1 MKKKIFAIFMASLMT
16 VPFAACG
23 GGNGGGGGDDVDPT
37 KTTVVEC
44 LNFNGGVGQEWL
56 DNAARRFE
64 KLKENE
70 SYETGKT
77 GVKIN
82 VDSEIDLQEN
92 TLSSSGYNIYFNEHG
107 LSPAELSQKGY
118 LLNINDIVT
127 QTLETVDG
135 KEVSIEDKIQA
146 DFRSALKGTDGNYY
160 ALPHYEWYPG
170 VVYDIE
176 TFDTYKLY
184 FADDSASASE
194 NFVTPYGTAKF
205 VTSLDNSVSKR
216 TCGNDG
222 VYGTDDDG
230 LPTTMQ
236 ELLILCAK
244 MTKHGVVPFTVAGFH
259 TDYTAYF
266 QQGLLAAFLGYD
278 GMMNFFDFNGTA
290 DVVTGYG
297 TDNLFSGVD
306 YVKAPVVQKNAT
318 ITEETGYLT
327 RDIAA
332 RYYIAGLME
341 VIYKQDW
348 LSQDSKNSA
357 THTDTQ
363 YNFVFGGAGNKKRI
377 GMLMEGSYW
386 YNEAVNAEI
395 FSDYEAVTAGK
406 TKKLGWMSLPTSLN
420 TPVTEGNGKQ
430 ITLLDTANSFTY
442 INANT
447 ARNEGL
453 TRACK
458 EFLQFLYTDSEL
470 KAFTATTGVTKA
482 AVEYDITDDSI
493 MSELSEF
500 QKSVMTLRSESK
512 VVYANA
518 ENATYKSGRSNFTF
532 TIQAPIWNPILSNVT
547 YTCYLD
553 AYRANYKTKDVFE
566 AARISAETWAKT
578 YYKGA

>member
-1 MKKKIFAIFMASLMT
+1 MKKKIFSIFMASLM
-16 VPFAACG
+16 VAPLAACG
-23 GGNGGGGGDDVDPT
+23 GGTGGDSVDAS

-44 LNFNGGVGQEWL
+44 LNFNGGVGQAWL
-56 DNAARRFE
+56 DNAAKRFE
-64 KLKENE
+64 AMKANE
-70 SYETGKT
+70 TYEDGKT

-82 VDSEIDLQEN
+82 VDSEIDLREN
-92 TLSSSGYNIYFNEHG
+92 TISSSGYNIYFNEHG
-107 LSPAELSQKGY
+107 LSPAELSQRGA

-127 QTLETVDG
+127 EKIETVG
-135 KEVSIEDKIQA
+135 GQSVSIEDKLQA
-146 DFRSALKGTDGNYY
+146 DFRSALKGVDGNYY

-170 VVYDIE
+170 IVYDIE
-176 TFDTYKLY
+176 TFDTFKLY
-184 FADDSASASE
+184 LADDSASASE
-194 NFVTPYGTAKF
+194 SFTSPYGTAKF
-205 VTSLDNSVSKR
+205 VTSLDNSVSKK

-230 LPTTMQ
+230 LPTTLQ
-236 ELLILCAK
+236 EMLILCAK

-259 TDYTAYF
+259 TDYTAYL
-266 QQGLLAAFLGYD
+266 QQGILAAFLGYE
-278 GMMNFFDFNGTA
+278 GMMDYFDFDGTA
-290 DVVTGYG
+290 DVVTGYS
-297 TDNLFSGVD
+297 NEALFAGVD
-306 YVKAPVVQKNAT
+306 YVKAPVVEKNVT

-327 RDIAA
+327 RDIAT

-341 VIYKQDW
+341 IIYKQDW

-395 FSDYEAVTAGK
+395 FSDYEAVNAGK

-420 TPVTEGNGKQ
+420 TPVTEGNGKE

-458 EFLQFLYTDSEL
+458 EFLQFLYTDAEL
-470 KAFTATTGVTKA
+470 KAFTATTGVAKA
-482 AVEYDITDDSI
+482 AVAYDVMDASI

-500 QKSVMTLRSESK
+500 QQSVISLKSESQ

-518 ENATYKSGRSNFTF
+518 SNPTYKTGRSNFTF
-532 TIQAPIWNPILSNVT
+532 TIQAPIWNPIISNVT
-547 YTCYLD
+547 YISYLD
-553 AYRANYKTKDVFE
+553 AYRAGYKTQDVFE
-566 AARISAETWAKT
+566 ATRISAGTWANT

>member
-1 MKKKIFAIFMASLMT
+1 MKKRIFSIFMATLTMSAVT
-16 VPFAACG
+16 PFAACG
-23 GGNGGGGGDDVDPT
+23 GQGGGDVDAT
-37 KTTVVEC
+37 KTTVIEC
-44 LNFNGGVGQEWL
+44 LNFNGGVGQAWL
-56 DNAARRFE
+56 DNAAKRFE
-64 KLKENE
+64 AMKAGE
-70 SYETGKT
+70 SYESGKM

-82 VDSEIDLQEN
+82 VDSEIDLREN

-107 LSPAELSQKGY
+107 LSPAELSQRGV
-118 LLNINDIVT
+118 LLNINDVVT
-127 QTLETVDG
+127 ATLDG
-135 KEVSIEDKIQA
+135 EGVSIEDKVQE
-146 DFRSALKGTDGNYY
+146 DFRSALKGADGNYY

-170 VVYDIE
+170 IVYDVD
-176 TFDTYKLY
+176 TFDTFKLY
-184 FADDSASASE
+184 FADDNATASE
-194 NFVTPYGTAKF
+194 NLVTPYGTAKF
-205 VTSLDNSVSKR
+205 VTSLDNSVSKK

-230 LPTTMQ
+230 LPTTLQ

-259 TDYTAYF
+259 TDYTAYL
-266 QQGLLAAFLGYD
+266 QQGILAAFLGYD
-278 GMMNFFDFNGTA
+278 GMMDFFDFDGTA

-297 TDNLFSGVD
+297 TDNLFQGVD
-306 YVKAPVVQKNAT
+306 YVKAPIIEENVT

-327 RDIAA
+327 RDVAV
-332 RYYIAGLME
+332 RYYIAALME
-341 VIYKQDW
+341 VIYKQDS

-406 TKKLGWMSLPTSLN
+406 AKKLGWMSLPTSLN
-420 TPVTEGNGKQ
+420 TPVTEGNGKE
-430 ITLLDTANSFTY
+430 ITLMDTGNSFTY
-442 INANT
+442 ITANT

-453 TRACK
+453 TKACK
-458 EFLQFLYTDSEL
+458 EFLQFLYTDAEL
-470 KAFTATTGVTKA
+470 KAFTATTGVAKA
-482 AVEYDITDDSI
+482 AVNYDVTDASI
-493 MSELSEF
+493 MSNLSEF
-500 QKSVMTLRSESK
+500 QKSVLTLKSESK

-518 ENATYKSGRSNFTF
+518 ANPTYKAGRSNFMF
-532 TIQAPIWNPILSNVT
+532 SIQAPIWNPIINKVT

-553 AYRANYKTKDVFE
+553 AYRAGYKTKDVFE
-566 AARISAETWAKT
+566 ATRISAETWANT

>member
-1 MKKKIFAIFMASLMT
+1 MKKKIFSIFMASLM
-16 VPFAACG
+16 VAPLAACG
-23 GGNGGGGGDDVDPT
+23 GGTGGDSVDAS

-44 LNFNGGVGQEWL
+44 LNFNGGVGQAWL
-56 DNAARRFE
+56 DNAAKRFE
-64 KLKENE
+64 AMKANE
-70 SYETGKT
+70 TYEDGKT

-82 VDSEIDLQEN
+82 VDSEIDLREN
-92 TLSSSGYNIYFNEHG
+92 TISSSGYNIYFNEHG
-107 LSPAELSQKGY
+107 LSPAELSQRGA

-127 QTLETVDG
+127 EKFETVG
-135 KEVSIEDKIQA
+135 GQSVSIEDKLQA
-146 DFRSALKGTDGNYY
+146 DFRSALKGVDGNYY

-170 VVYDIE
+170 IVYDIE
-176 TFDTYKLY
+176 TFDTFKLY
-184 FADDSASASE
+184 LADDNASASE
-194 NFVTPYGTAKF
+194 SFTSPYGTAKF
-205 VTSLDNSVSKR
+205 VTSLDNSVSKK

-230 LPTTMQ
+230 LPTTLQ
-236 ELLILCAK
+236 EMLILCAK
-244 MTKHGVVPFTVAGFH
+244 MTKHGIVPFTVAGFH
-259 TDYTAYF
+259 TDYTAYL
-266 QQGLLAAFLGYD
+266 QQGILAAFLGYE
-278 GMMNFFDFNGTA
+278 GMMDYFDFDGTA
-290 DVVTGYG
+290 DVVTGYS
-297 TDNLFSGVD
+297 NEALFKGAD
-306 YVKAPVVQKNAT
+306 YVKAPIIQENAT

-327 RDIAA
+327 RDIAT

-341 VIYKQDW
+341 IIYKQDW

-395 FSDYEAVTAGK
+395 FSDYEAVNAGK

-420 TPVTEGNGKQ
+420 TPVTEGNGKE

-458 EFLQFLYTDSEL
+458 EFLQFLYTDAEL
-470 KAFTATTGVTKA
+470 KAFTATTGVAKA
-482 AVEYDITDDSI
+482 AVAYDVTDASI

-500 QKSVMTLRSESK
+500 QQSVISLKSESQ

-518 ENATYKSGRSNFTF
+518 SNPTYKTGRSNFTF
-532 TIQAPIWNPILSNVT
+532 TIQAPIWNPIISNVT
-547 YTCYLD
+547 YISYLD
-553 AYRANYKTKDVFE
+553 AYRAGYKTQDVFE
-566 AARISAETWAKT
+566 ATRISAGTWANT

>member
-1 MKKKIFAIFMASLMT
+1 MKKKIFSIFMASLM
-16 VPFAACG
+16 VAPFAACG
-23 GGNGGGGGDDVDPT
+23 GGTGGGDSVDPT
-37 KTTVVEC
+37 KTTVIEC
-44 LNFNGGVGQEWL
+44 INFNGGVGQAWL
-56 DNAARRFE
+56 DNAAKRFE
-64 KLKENE
+64 TMKANE
-70 SYETGKT
+70 SYEDGKT

-82 VDSEIDLQEN
+82 VTSEIDLREN
-92 TLSSSGYNIYFNEHG
+92 TMSSSGYNIYFNEHG
-107 LSPAELSQKGY
+107 LSPAELSQRGA

-127 QTLETVDG
+127 EKFETVG
-135 KEVSIEDKIQA
+135 GQSVSIEDKLQA
-146 DFRSALKGTDGNYY
+146 DFRSALKGVDGNYY

-170 VVYDIE
+170 IVYDIE
-176 TFDTYKLY
+176 TFDTFKLY
-184 FADDSASASE
+184 LADDSASASE
-194 NFVTPYGTAKF
+194 SFTTPYGTAKF
-205 VTSLDNSVSKR
+205 VTSLDNSVSKK

-230 LPTTMQ
+230 LPTTLQ

-259 TDYTAYF
+259 TDYTAYL
-266 QQGLLAAFLGYD
+266 QQGILAAFLGYE
-278 GMMNFFDFNGTA
+278 GMMDYFDFDGTA
-290 DVVTGYG
+290 DVVTEYS
-297 TDNLFSGVD
+297 NEALFAGVD
-306 YVKAPVVQKNAT
+306 YVKAPVVEKNVT

-327 RDIAA
+327 RDIAT

-341 VIYKQDW
+341 IIYKQDW

-395 FSDYEAVTAGK
+395 FSDYEAVNAGK

-420 TPVTEGNGKQ
+420 TPVTEGNGKE

-458 EFLQFLYTDSEL
+458 EFLQFLYTDAEL
-470 KAFTATTGVTKA
+470 KAFTATTGVAKA
-482 AVEYDITDDSI
+482 AVAYDVTDASI

-500 QKSVMTLRSESK
+500 QQSVISLKSESQ

-518 ENATYKSGRSNFTF
+518 SNPTYKTGRSNFTF
-532 TIQAPIWNPILSNVT
+532 TIQAPIWNPIINNVT
-547 YTCYLD
+547 YISYLD
-553 AYRANYKTKDVFE
+553 AYRAGYKTQDVFE
-566 AARISAETWAKT
+566 ATRISAETWANT

>member
-1 MKKKIFAIFMASLMT
+1 MKKKIFAIFMASLMVGT
-16 VPFAACG
+16 FAACG
-23 GGNGGGGGDDVDPT
+23 GGGGNASGGGDST
-37 KTTVVEC
+37 KTTVIEC
-44 LNFNGGVGQEWL
+44 INFNGGVGQKWL

-64 KLKENE
+64 AMKAGE
-70 SYETGKT
+70 SYESGKM

-82 VDSEIDLQEN
+82 VDSEIDLREN
-92 TLSSSGYNIYFNEHG
+92 TMGSSGYNIYFNEHG

-127 QTLETVDG
+127 ETLETVDG
-135 KEVSIEDKIQA
+135 KEVSIEEKIQS
-146 DFRSALKGTDGNYY
+146 DFRSALKGSDGNYY

-184 FADDSASASE
+184 FADDSTANSE
-194 NFVTPYGTAKF
+194 SFTSPYGTAKF
-205 VTSLDNSVSKR
+205 VTDLDKSAAKR

-230 LPTTMQ
+230 LPTTLQ
-236 ELLILCAK
+236 ELLILCAR
-244 MTKHGVVPFTVAGFH
+244 MTKFGVVPFTVAGFH
-259 TDYTAYF
+259 TDYTAYL
-266 QQGLLAAFLGYD
+266 QQGILTAFLGYD
-278 GMMNFFDFNGTA
+278 GMMNYFDFDGTA

-297 TDNLFSGVD
+297 TDNLFAGVD
-306 YVKAPVVQKNAT
+306 YIKAPIVQENTT
-318 ITEETGYLT
+318 ITEATGYLT

-395 FSDYEAVTAGK
+395 FSDYESVMAGK

-420 TPVTEGNGKQ
+420 TPVTEGNGRE
-430 ITLLDTANSFTY
+430 ITLLDTGNSFTY

-447 ARNEGL
+447 ARNEGV
-453 TRACK
+453 TKACK

-470 KAFTATTGVTKA
+470 KAFTATTGVAKA
-482 AVEYDITDDSI
+482 AVNYNITDNSI
-493 MSELSEF
+493 MSSLSDF

-532 TIQAPIWNPILSNVT
+532 SILAPIWNPILSNVT

-553 AYRANYKTKDVFE
+553 AYSANYKTQDVFE
-566 AARISAETWAKT
+566 ATRISADTWAST

>member
-1 MKKKIFAIFMASLMT
+1 MKKKIFSIFMASLM
-16 VPFAACG
+16 VAPLAACG
-23 GGNGGGGGDDVDPT
+23 GGTGGNSVDAS

-44 LNFNGGVGQEWL
+44 LNFNGGVGQAWL
-56 DNAARRFE
+56 DNAAKRFE
-64 KLKENE
+64 AMKANE
-70 SYETGKT
+70 TYEDGKT

-82 VDSEIDLQEN
+82 VTSEIDLREN
-92 TLSSSGYNIYFNEHG
+92 TISSSGYNIYFNEHG
-107 LSPAELSQKGY
+107 LSPAELSQRGV

-127 QTLETVDG
+127 EKIETIDG
-135 KEVSIEDKIQA
+135 KEVSIEDKLQA
-146 DFRSALKGTDGNYY
+146 DFRSALKGVDGNYY

-194 NFVTPYGTAKF
+194 TFATPNGTAKF
-205 VTSLDNSVSKR
+205 VTSLDNSVSKK

-230 LPTTMQ
+230 LPTTLQ

-259 TDYTAYF
+259 TDYTAYL
-266 QQGLLAAFLGYD
+266 QQGILAAFLGYD
-278 GMMNFFDFNGTA
+278 GMMDYFDFDGTA
-290 DVVTGYG
+290 DVVTGYS
-297 TDNLFSGVD
+297 NEALFKGAD
-306 YVKAPVVQKNAT
+306 YVKAPIIQENAT

-341 VIYKQDW
+341 IIYKQDW
-348 LSQDSKNSA
+348 LSQGSKNSA

-420 TPVTEGNGKQ
+420 TPVTEGNGKE

-453 TRACK
+453 TKACK

-470 KAFTATTGVTKA
+470 KAFTATTGVAKA
-482 AVEYDITDDSI
+482 AVAYDVTDSSI

-500 QKSVMTLRSESK
+500 QKSVVSLKSESK

-518 ENATYKSGRSNFTF
+518 SNPTYKTGRSNFTF
-532 TIQAPIWNPILSNVT
+532 TIQAPIWNPIMSNVT
-547 YTCYLD
+547 YSCYLD
-553 AYRANYKTKDVFE
+553 AYRAGFKTKDVFE
-566 AARISAETWAKT
+566 ATRISAETWANT

>member
-1 MKKKIFAIFMASLMT
+1 MKKKILSIFLASLT
-16 VPFAACG
+16 VVSLTACG
-23 GGNGGGGGDDVDPT
+23 GGGDVVDAT

-44 LNFNGGVGQEWL
+44 INFNGGVGQVWL
-56 DNAARRFE
+56 DNAAKRFE
-64 KLKENE
+64 ALKKDET
-70 SYETGKT
+70 YEDGKT

-82 VDSEIDLQEN
+82 ITSEIDLREN

-107 LSPAELSQKGY
+107 LSPTELSQRGL

-127 QTLETVDG
+127 GALETIDG
-135 KEVSIEDKIQA
+135 EEVSIEDKLQE
-146 DFRSALKGTDGNYY
+146 DFRSALKGADGNYY

-170 VVYDIE
+170 VIYDVE
-176 TFDTYKLY
+176 TFDTFKLY
-184 FADDSASASE
+184 FADASASASE
-194 NFVTPYGTAKF
+194 TFATPYGTANF
-205 VTSLDNSVSKR
+205 VTSLDNAVSKK

-222 VYGTDDDG
+222 VYGTEDDG
-230 LPTTMQ
+230 LPTTLQ

-259 TDYTAYF
+259 TDYTAYL

-278 GMMNFFDFNGTA
+278 GMMDYFDFNGTA
-290 DVVTGYG
+290 DVVTGYSN
-297 TDNLFSGVD
+297 DNLFKGVD
-306 YVKAPVVQKNAT
+306 YIKAPNIQENAT

-332 RYYIAGLME
+332 RYYIAALME
-341 VIYKQDW
+341 IIYKQDW

-386 YNEAVNAEI
+386 YNEAENAEI

-420 TPVTEGNGKQ
+420 TPVTEGNGKA
-430 ITLLDTANSFTY
+430 ITLMDTGNSFTY

-447 ARNEGL
+447 ARNAGV
-453 TRACK
+453 TKACK
-458 EFLQFLYTDSEL
+458 EFLQFLYTDAEL
-470 KAFTATTGVTKA
+470 KAFTATTGVAKA
-482 AVEYDITDDSI
+482 AVRYDVTDESI
-493 MSELSEF
+493 LSELTEF
-500 QKSVMTLRSESK
+500 QQSVITLKSKSQ

-518 ENATYKSGRSNFTF
+518 TNATFKAGRSNFMF
-532 TIQAPIWNPILSNVT
+532 SIQAPIWNPIINSVP
-547 YTCYLD
+547 YICYLD
-553 AYRANYKTKDVFE
+553 AYRAGYKTKDVFE
-566 AARISAETWAKT
+566 ATQISAATWANT

>member
-1 MKKKIFAIFMASLMT
+1 MKKKIFAIFMASL
-16 VPFAACG
+16 AACSFVG
-23 GGNGGGGGDDVDPT
+23 CGAMGNNGVDPS
-37 KTTVVEC
+37 KTTVIEC
-44 LNFNGGVGQEWL
+44 INFDGGVGEEWL
-56 DNAARRFE
+56 KDAAHRFE
-64 KLKENE
+64 ILKEGE
-70 SYETGKT
+70 SYEDGKT

-82 VDSEIDLQEN
+82 IDSEIDLREN

-107 LSPAELSQKGY
+107 LSPAELSQKGS

-127 QTLETVDG
+127 KTLETVDG
-135 KEVSIEDKIQA
+135 KEVSIEDKLQE
-146 DFRSALKGTDGNYY
+146 DFRSALKGVDGNYY

-184 FADDSASASE
+184 FADSTTEKSE
-194 NFVTPYGTAKF
+194 QFTCPYGTAKF
-205 VTSLDNSVSKR
+205 VTELNIEEAKR

-230 LPTTMQ
+230 LPTTLQ
-236 ELLILCAK
+236 ELLILCAR
-244 MTKHGVVPFTVAGFH
+244 MTKFGVVPFTVAGFH
-259 TDYTAYF
+259 TDYTAYL
-266 QQGLLAAFLGYD
+266 QQGIMAAFLGYD
-278 GMMNFFDFNGTA
+278 GMMDFFDFDGTA

-297 TDNLFSGVD
+297 TGNLFTGVN
-306 YVKAPVVQKNAT
+306 YVKAPVVEKDVK

-327 RDIAA
+327 RDIAV
-332 RYYIAGLME
+332 RYYLAGLME

-363 YNFVFGGAGNKKRI
+363 YNFVFGGEGNKKRM

-395 FSDYEAVTAGK
+395 FSDYKSVTAGK
-406 TKKLGWMSLPTSLN
+406 TKRLGWMSLPTSLN
-420 TPVTEGNGKQ
+420 TPITEGKGKE

-453 TRACK
+453 TKACK
-458 EFLQFLYTDSEL
+458 EFLQFLYTDAEL
-470 KAFTATTGVTKA
+470 KAFTATTGVAKA
-482 AVEYDITDDSI
+482 AIHYDITDDSI

-500 QKSVMTLRSESK
+500 QQSVLNLKKESK

-518 ENATYKSGRSNFTF
+518 ANATYKTGRSNFTF
-532 TIQAPIWNPILSNVT
+532 NIQAPIWNPILDNVT

-553 AYRANYKTKDVFE
+553 AYRAGYSTKDAFE
-566 AARISAETWAKT
+566 AARISAEKWMNT